1 MSEREAFEKWAR
13 DKAHLDSFEV
23 NGEKRYAAMTANIMW
38 AAWQAAKAESVPDA
52 NLMAAAHDLH
62 DALDTIIESFQ
73 SSFLRND
80 HVENAVRAIAKAR
93 GNNPTLSTTTNQ

>member
-38 AAWQAAKAESVPDA
+38 AAWQAANADAVPDA
-52 NLMAAAHDLH
+52 NLMAAAH
-62 DALDTIIESFQ
+62 ESCQ